1 MIIDQKIK
9 CPFSAYLDNETDDK
23 LRDFVSARQVDTKE
37 VKKVAERKIKELI
50 DIIAVCMN
58 LEKDFKEAQK

>member
-9 CPFSAYLDNETDDK
+9 CPFSDYLDNETDDK

-37 VKKVAERKIKELI
+37 VKKVAERKIKELCGV
-50 DIIAVCMN
+50 IAMCGK
-58 LEKDFKEAQK
+58 LEEQNATN